1 MEITLT
7 PRNAGFRIG
16 NAGHLRRAQPEDRI
30 LGPRNDLPG
39 RGRCQVHIHRV
50 HIEG

>member
-1 MEITLT
+1 MEELRVLEITLA

-16 NAGHLRRAQPEDRI
+16 NAGLMHRAQPEDRI

-39 RGRCQVHIHRV
+39 RG
-50 HIEG
+50 

>member
-1 MEITLT
+1 MEELHVLEITLA

-16 NAGHLRRAQPEDRI
+16 NAGHLRRAKPEDRI

-39 RGRCQVHIHRV
+39 RG
-50 HIEG
+50 